1 MKIECIQEKLMGA
14 VSTVEKITGKNV
26 SLPILSSIVLE
37 ATDAQLMLKATNL
50 DLGIEILLP
59 ARIEEKG
66 SVAVSGSILST
77 FLNGV
82 AGEKIKMEL
91 KDQNLKISTSKT
103 NTTIKVLPVDDFPV
117 IPRVQGDSFELDAQQ
132 FIKGL
137 KSVWYAAST
146 SGVNIHT

>member
-14 VSTVEKITGKNV
+14 VSTVEKIAGRNA

-37 ATDAQLMLKATNL
+37 ATESQLVLKSTNL
-50 DLGIEILLP
+50 DLGIEFTLP

-82 AGEKIKMEL
+82 MGEKIKMEV
-91 KDQNLKISTSKT
+91 KESNLKISTQKQ
-103 NTTIKVLPVDDFPV
+103 IRP
-117 IPRVQGDSFELDAQQ
+117 
-132 FIKGL
+132 
-137 KSVWYAAST
+137 
-146 SGVNIHT
+146 